1 MTGWRRVW
9 LPLLI
14 GLLYAGIAQAE
25 SKATLNFKG
34 TDISEVIEAVANV
47 TGKNFVIDP
56 RVKGKVTIISSR
68 SMGVDEIFQ
77 VFLTVLEVHGFAAVP
92 AGKVY
97 QIVPIADAKQSAV
110 KTVTKGKTI
119 PSSEIITRVFH
130 VENVPAT
137 QLVPILR
144 PLLPQQAHMAAYQ
157 PTNSLIISD
166 RADNVARMENII
178 HSIDQ
183 PNLAEVEVV
192 KLKNASAAEVVR
204 ILTAMEKGQAV
215 AKGQEGP
222 SFVADERTNS
232 VLLAGDTAWR
242 SRMRSLIEHL
252 DKPLGLETGNT
263 HVIYLRYAKAEDLA
277 KVLTGVSQAE
287 SKVAEKGKAAPA
299 SGDKVNIQADDG
311 TNSLVITA
319 PPEQLRTL
327 RAVVGKLDVPRAQ
340 VMVEAVIAEI
350 SNDKVREL
358 GVQWL
363 FDGISNGSG
372 GPTGLVNFDAG
383 TSIVN
388 IAAGAATG
396 NLSAGN
402 GATLAFGSTGGGGSD
417 IAGIL
422 RAFSGD
428 SGVNILSTPSIVTLD
443 NQEAEIKVGEERPFV
458 TGSYTGTGGST
469 TPTNPFTTIN
479 REQVGLTLKVTP
491 QINEGN
497 AIRMD
502 IEQEVS
508 SVIPGSETNVNGP
521 TTSNRSLK
529 TSVLVEDGK
538 LLVLGGLIDDQVQ
551 ETEQRVPILGDI
563 PILGWLFKYK
573 KSTKQKR
580 NLMIFLKPIILRDSL
595 QSTLV
600 SSDKYNYIRLQQMS
614 ARQEMDSLLS
624 RTDAPV
630 LKDLDKYLS
639 LPPSY
644 EEYMLKQQQQ
654 EKLKQSEPQKA
665 KPEHVDENG

>member
-1 MTGWRRVW
+1 LHWLLPVLLVLMITGHA
-9 LPLLI
+9 L
-14 GLLYAGIAQAE
+14 AQG
-25 SKATLNFKG
+25 KATLNFKG

-56 RVKGKVTIISSR
+56 RVKGKVTIISST
-68 SMGVDEIFQ
+68 SMDVDEIFQ
-77 VFLTVLEVHGFAAVP
+77 VFLTVLEVHGYAAVP
-92 AGKVY
+92 AGGVY
-97 QIVPIADAKQSAV
+97 RIVPIADAKQGAV
-110 KTVTKGKTI
+110 KTVTKGRTI
-119 PSSEIITRVFH
+119 PSSEIVTRVFH

-166 RADNVARMENII
+166 RADNIARLEKII
-178 HSIDQ
+178 GSIDQ

-204 ILTAMEKGQAV
+204 ILTAMEKGQGGV
-215 AKGQEGP
+215 AKGAQRQGP

-242 SRMRSLIEHL
+242 SRIRSLIKHL
-252 DKPLGLETGNT
+252 DQPLGVETGNT

-277 KVLTGVSQAE
+277 KVLSGVSEAE
-287 SKVAEKGKAAPA
+287 SKVAGKGKAPLP
-299 SGDKVNIQADDG
+299 SGDKVSIQADDG

-327 RAVVGKLDVPRAQ
+327 KSVVAKLDVPRAQ

-363 FDGISNGSG
+363 FDGISNGSN
-372 GPTGLVNFDAG
+372 GPTGVVNFDAG
-383 TSIVN
+383 TSILS
-388 IAAGAATG
+388 IASGAATG
-396 NLSAGN
+396 NLSAGS

-422 RAFSGD
+422 RAFAGD

-469 TPTNPFTTIN
+469 TPSNPFTTVS

-508 SVIPGSETNVNGP
+508 SVIPGSESNVNGP

-580 NLMIFLKPIILRDSL
+580 NLMIFLKPVILRDSL

-600 SSDKYNYIRLQQMS
+600 SSDKYNYIRVQQMA

-624 RTDAPV
+624 REDAPV
-630 LKDLDKYLS
+630 LKDLDKFLT
-639 LPPSY
+639 LPPTY
-644 EEYMLKQQQQ
+644 EEYMQKQNQ
-654 EKLKQSEPQKA
+654 QKA
-665 KPEHVDENG
+665 KPAHVDENG